1 MEGAGGRSGGLQT
14 LSGDLERKLL
24 SQDLAKEHESD
35 EDGGP
40 RARFELD
47 SDFSLSE
54 EEENPNPDEQVVDD
68 GKENWSEIL
77 TKTRAKHNTGPKGV
91 RADYNEARHIMRR
104 RNETKRMQ
112 DEEAFKRA
120 AYGSKLNGESVSFSS
135 NAKGLAGSHLQKYDA
150 DEEDNSAGS
159 DSDDEEFLAA
169 YREQRLRK
177 LQGFTQLPQFGR
189 VIYVEKFGFLD
200 EVDNADPRTFVVT
213 HIYEEYI
220 AACRKM
226 NTVLDQFA
234 AKHPHVKVLKLVAT
248 DASQTLSHR
257 ALPAFLVYKDK
268 ELVSDSAIG
277 VNEHEFGTGD
287 FGVPDVEWFLS
298 TRYGIELSGV
308 DVSEGERAQAAS
320 AAVESADQLDV
331 VNAWSASA
339 KPSLG
344 SVNLLGQRLGK
355 HLSVTNDDD
364 DW

>member
-177 LQGFTQLPQFGR
+177 LQGFTQL
-189 VIYVEKFGFLD
+189 
-200 EVDNADPRTFVVT
+200 
-213 HIYEEYI
+213 
-220 AACRKM
+220 
-226 NTVLDQFA
+226 
-234 AKHPHVKVLKLVAT
+234 
-248 DASQTLSHR
+248 
-257 ALPAFLVYKDK
+257 
-268 ELVSDSAIG
+268 
-277 VNEHEFGTGD
+277 
-287 FGVPDVEWFLS
+287 
-298 TRYGIELSGV
+298 
-308 DVSEGERAQAAS
+308 
-320 AAVESADQLDV
+320 
-331 VNAWSASA
+331 
-339 KPSLG
+339 
-344 SVNLLGQRLGK
+344 
-355 HLSVTNDDD
+355 
-364 DW
+364 